1 MNAYAEHV
9 SKWLRAN
16 SDLIKPKQFEHL
28 YANCMGRFQKFAAL
42 GALSDILIACDI
54 NPLQHVD
61 KVVPGMFYYSDIQ
74 EITIPDNIK
83 SIGINAFASCNKLG
97 AVTIHDGISHIDNSA
112 FMMCPRLKY
121 VDLPDNLVTISKLLF
136 YGCESLETIVIPN
149 YVQFIG
155 QQAFYECRHL
165 HNITYNGTS
174 AEWESISKGGDWN
187 TFAGKDRNSVI
198 QIQCDDTN
206 LYLRCK

>member
-1 MNAYAEHV
+1 MNEYAEQV

-16 SDLIKPKQFEHL
+16 SDLIKPKQFDHL
-28 YANCMGRFQKFAAL
+28 YANCIGRFQKYAAL

-54 NPLQHVD
+54 NPLLHVD
-61 KVVPGMFYYSDIQ
+61 KVVQGMFYDSDIQ

-83 SIGINAFASCNKLG
+83 SIGINAFASGEKLEMV
-97 AVTIHDGISHIDNSA
+97 AIHDGISHIDNSA

-121 VDLPDNLVTISKLLF
+121 VDLPDNLVSISKMLF
-136 YGCESLETIVIPN
+136 YGCDSLETLFIPN
-149 YVQFIG
+149 YVISIG

-174 AEWESISKGGDWN
+174 AEWESISKGVNWN
-187 TFAGKDRNSVI
+187 THTGKDRNSAV
-198 QIQCDDTN
+198 QIQCTDTN
-206 LYLRCK
+206 LYMRCP